1 MTSHPLEAL
10 QLTDTHLAQLRH
22 RRAHSDEAAAVARLD
37 ATIVEV
43 SGRRTAMA
51 GVLSAIEA
59 REAQHES
66 ELATIDARLATIDRQ
81 LKTADAK
88 TADAL
93 NHERETQR
101 GRADHLSD
109 EILSELDEA
118 EAPSAQLAELNDEVA
133 RLADERAGAVAALSA
148 ALVALDAEVTEH
160 EQVRGTQQLAV
171 DAALLA
177 KYDRLRGRLGGVALA
192 RLDGA
197 RCTGCH
203 VTLASG
209 EVQQLRHAPSDE
221 LVECPECERLLVR

>member
-22 RRAHSDEAAAVARLD
+22 RRSHSDEAATVTRLD
-37 ATIVEV
+37 GAIVEV
-43 SGRRTAMA
+43 HGRRTTVAA
-51 GVLSAIEA
+51 TLAAIEA

-93 NHERETQR
+93 NHERDTQR

-118 EAPSAQLAELNDEVA
+118 EGP
-133 RLADERAGAVAALSA
+133 
-148 ALVALDAEVTEH
+148 
-160 EQVRGTQQLAV
+160 TQQLAQLDGELAQLAADRV
-171 DAALLA
+171 DALAALTAALAAIDADVAVHEEIRATQQLDVDSALLA
-177 KYDRLRGRLGGVALA
+177 KYDRLRARLGGVALA

-209 EVQQLRHAPSDE
+209 EVQQLRHQPSDE